1 MGNQEE
7 SHYVHEGLE
16 YVGFLCT
23 AIFYSS
29 PCSLIYELVYKG
41 AKVENTSFFVII
53 WGLIHAILW
62 FTFGI
67 VTGNE
72 LEIWS
77 NFIGSLLCLI
87 WLVIYLYFYAN
98 KNTIRYSLYVFT
110 LIDVI
115 FEIGFI
121 EYDFLV
127 SESFSFETKDISLRT
142 FASVLNVMMFFT
154 PGLNFCKLLRSR
166 NFKKY
171 INIYISFSG
180 ALNTI
185 VWTFIG
191 FFGNFLEKKIANIT
205 GLILCSLQIF
215 FYFSNCFRVH
225 EENEKENNLLDGL
238 GPQENNAKDNKTD
251 KKKRK
256 KSSDVDKEV
265 FEYI

>member
-7 SHYVHEGLE
+7 THYVNQWLE
-16 YVGFLCT
+16 YVGFLFT
-23 AIFYSS
+23 AVFYSS
-29 PCSLIYELVYKG
+29 PCSLIYQLLYKKT
-41 AKVENTSFFVII
+41 KVEHTSLFILVC
-53 WGLIHAILW
+53 GLVHAILW

-98 KNTIRYSLYVFT
+98 KNTIRYTLYVFT

-127 SESFSFETKDISLRT
+127 SESLTYETKDIVLRSL
-142 FASVLNVMMFFT
+142 ASVLNVLMFFT
-154 PGLNFCKLLRSR
+154 PGMNFCKLLRTR

-171 INIYISFSG
+171 INLYIAFGG

-185 VWTFIG
+185 IWTIIG
-191 FFGNFLEKKIANIT
+191 FVGNFLEKKIANIT
-205 GLILCSLQIF
+205 GLILCVTQIIL
-215 FYFSNCFRVH
+215 YFTSCFRVYED
-225 EENEKENNLLDGL
+225 EEDNNL
-238 GPQENNAKDNKTD
+238 KDVLAPPEIDTKD
-251 KKKRK
+251 SKAGKKKRK